1 MQKEMKIQFPKSGK
15 LKIMQVSDPQDLH
28 NVRHVMLKMLNK
40 AYDMEKPDLVV
51 FTGDNILGNHLDD
64 PIIGP
69 IMNTDTRV
77 TAKRM
82 EKALNYILD
91 PLDERKIPY
100 CMLYGNHDDMNI
112 FSKQEQAEYYL
123 KHEYF
128 FGLNS
133 DDNGLDCDNYNVPI
147 YDSKGEKV
155 VYNLWM
161 IDSAGSDENGNS
173 SYSGVKPEV
182 IEWYKAKSDELKAAN
197 GGEPLDSLMF
207 QHIPV
212 MEFEEL
218 FIPCDKDDPDAINH
232 KGEYLKLDTT
242 RAPGYAKE
250 FSCVCELET
259 GELEAVKNQGDVR
272 AMVFGHD
279 HQNCFDTVID
289 GVRLIQSPGA
299 SFRCEGFK
307 TSRAIR
313 IFEIDENDTKNFNT
327 YVLNLYD
334 ILGDNILTDAM
345 YLMSADETEKI
356 RNAIWIGSAV
366 AGTALSVAGIRKL
379 AKLIKKK

>member
-1 MQKEMKIQFPKSGK
+1 MQKEMKIKFPESGK
-15 LKIMQVSDPQDLH
+15 ITIMQVSDPQDLH

-40 AYDMEKPDLVV
+40 AYDTVKPDLVI

-64 PIIGP
+64 PLVGSWR
-69 IMNTDTRV
+69 NTDTRV

-91 PLDERKIPY
+91 PLDKRKIPY
-100 CMLYGNHDDMNI
+100 CMHYGNHDDMNG

-133 DDNGLDCDNYNVPI
+133 EDNGLDCDTYNFPI
-147 YDSKGEKV
+147 YDSKGEKIAF
-155 VYNLWM
+155 NIWM
-161 IDSAGSDENGNS
+161 LDSAGSDSFGNS
-173 SYSGVKPEV
+173 AYSGVSAETV
-182 IEWYKAKSDELKAAN
+182 AWYKKTSDELKAQN
-197 GGEPLDSLMF
+197 GGEPVKSLLF

-212 MEFEEL
+212 KECETL
-218 FIPCDKDDPDAINH
+218 FVPCSEDDPDRVKYCKEN
-232 KGEYLKLDTT
+232 LKFDTT
-242 RAPGYAKE
+242 RATGYAKE
-250 FSCVCELET
+250 FSCTCEMET
-259 GELEAVKNQGDVR
+259 GEFEAVREQGDVM

-279 HQNCFDTVID
+279 HQNSFDAVVD

-307 TSRAIR
+307 TSRAVR
-313 IFEIDENDTKNFNT
+313 VFEIDEKEPENFKT

-334 ILGDNILTDAM
+334 ILGDNLLTDAM
-345 YLMSADETEKI
+345 YIMSADETEKI
-356 RNAIWIGSAV
+356 RNAVWLGSAA
-366 AGTALSVAGIRKL
+366 AGLAAVGAGI
-379 AKLIKKK
+379 AKLIRKKRG

>member
-40 AYDMEKPDLVV
+40 AYDTEKPDLVV

-64 PIIGP
+64 AIIGP
-69 IMNTDTRV
+69 LVNTDMRV

-91 PLDERKIPY
+91 PLDKRKIPY
-100 CMLYGNHDDMNI
+100 CMIYGNHDDMNG

-123 KHEYF
+123 NHEYF

-147 YDSKGEKV
+147 YDSRGEKV
-155 VYNLWM
+155 IYNLWM
-161 IDSAGSDENGNS
+161 IDTAGSDKFGKPA
-173 SYSGVKPEV
+173 YSGVKPEV
-182 IEWYKAKSDELKAAN
+182 VEWYKRKSNELKDAN
-197 GGEPLDSLMF
+197 GGEPVDSLWF

-212 MEFEEL
+212 KEVESL
-218 FIPCDKDDPDAINH
+218 FIPCDKNDPDAV
-232 KGEYLKLDTT
+232 KYCDEGYKLDTT
-242 RAPGYAKE
+242 RAEGYAIE
-250 FSCVCELET
+250 YPCTCEMET
-259 GELEAVKNQGDVR
+259 GEFSAVKEQGDVR

-289 GVRLIQSPGA
+289 GMRLIQSPGA
-299 SFRCEGFK
+299 SFRCEGFR

-313 IFEIDENDTKNFNT
+313 VFEIDENDTKNFST
-327 YVLNLYD
+327 YVLTMQD
-334 ILGDNILTDAM
+334 ILGDNLLTDAM
-345 YLMSADETEKI
+345 YLMSADEKEKI
-356 RNAIWIGSAV
+356 RNAIWIGSAA
-366 AGTALSVAGIRKL
+366 AGAAALAAIIRKIR
-379 AKLIKKK
+379 K